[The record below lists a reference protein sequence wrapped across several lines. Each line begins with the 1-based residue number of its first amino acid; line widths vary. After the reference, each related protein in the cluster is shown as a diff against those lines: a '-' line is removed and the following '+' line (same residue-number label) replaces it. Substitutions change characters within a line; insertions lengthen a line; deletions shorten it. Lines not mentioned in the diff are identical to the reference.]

1 MDRVL
6 RKKKWTAQKLL
17 LYIGLPLVVISLVAF
32 MATTAG
38 SSKLNVVKERLTITN
53 VIYGPFQETIPIN
66 GEVLPIRTIFVDAI
80 EGGQVEELYLE
91 GGEMVKR
98 GDLILKLKNANLEL
112 NYMNL
117 ETNLLEQLDQLRNTR
132 ITMEESALN
141 LQEQLLL
148 VEADVIAQKQAYD
161 RAKALFKDS
170 VISEAEYQDAK
181 NPYEYSLNRRDLVKL
196 RIQKDSMLRGQQV
209 GQVES
214 SISLVD
220 RNLDAIQ
227 RNLGNLVIKAPIA
240 GQLSSVRVEI
250 GETVN
255 QGQNLGQIDVL
266 SGYKVRAQIDEH
278 YIARIETGLRGTFPF
293 SGNTYDVII
302 RKVYP
307 EVLANGT
314 FEVDM
319 DFVGEVPDEIKRG
332 QNLQIRLA
340 LSEASQAL
348 MVSKGGFYQHTG
360 GNWAYVVDQDK
371 GIAVKRDIR
380 IGRQS
385 DRYYEVLEGLDEGE
399 SVITSGYNSFNDI
412 DILVLN

>member
-6 RKKKWTAQKLL
+6 KKKKWSAQKLL

-170 VISEAEYQDAK
+170 
-181 NPYEYSLNRRDLVKL
+181 
-196 RIQKDSMLRGQQV
+196 
-209 GQVES
+209 
-214 SISLVD
+214 
-220 RNLDAIQ
+220 
-227 RNLGNLVIKAPIA
+227 
-240 GQLSSVRVEI
+240 
-250 GETVN
+250 
-255 QGQNLGQIDVL
+255 
-266 SGYKVRAQIDEH
+266 
-278 YIARIETGLRGTFPF
+278 
-293 SGNTYDVII
+293 
-302 RKVYP
+302 
-307 EVLANGT
+307 
-314 FEVDM
+314 
-319 DFVGEVPDEIKRG
+319 
-332 QNLQIRLA
+332 
-340 LSEASQAL
+340 
-348 MVSKGGFYQHTG
+348 
-360 GNWAYVVDQDK
+360 
-371 GIAVKRDIR
+371 
-380 IGRQS
+380 
-385 DRYYEVLEGLDEGE
+385 
-399 SVITSGYNSFNDI
+399 
-412 DILVLN
+412 